1 MKNSIFKWKVVQC
14 KILKCKKLTL
24 KTFCGKNFHLQQ
36 GAPLLIMQAGEAITA
51 T

>member
-1 MKNSIFKWKVVQC
+1 MKEAYTENFF
-14 KILKCKKLTL
+14 LA
-24 KTFCGKNFHLQQ
+24 KNFHLQQ